1 MSVSFFFTSCVAW
14 SVFAATHLSRN
25 VFEPTGHHPQAGV
38 MLYMLQVLIEESV
51 VHKVNTYQDL
61 VMKAKGPVLMACK
74 SVLYLY

>member
-1 MSVSFFFTSCVAW
+1 
-14 SVFAATHLSRN
+14 
-25 VFEPTGHHPQAGV
+25 